1 MIVFVP
7 FRGISFLNACA
18 ENSKLYK
25 YAFSSPSRAS
35 HFSIRT
41 VSRLQ
46 YGRKSVLVPFRGISF
61 LNSNPA
67 RYRAAVFI
75 PFSSPS
81 GASHF
86 SIPQSISFLFN
97 TEQFSSPSG
106 ASHFSIRA
114 LLHTNKVRESSR
126 PLPGHLIS
134 QFLSLTPHILSG
146 LAGYFAWENQIEAI
160 FHSQTASKSLQT
172 QYLSHARENTPY
184 RRFSFLLTPVH
195 QYLLQS
201 PNIRL
206 YRRILTIIIIIA
218 LSEYFKS
225 HLPACFNRR
234 IPCSLLRRIS

>member
-61 LNSNPA
+61 LNSFWRRFPA
-67 RYRAAVFI
+67 SDC

-86 SIPQSISFLFN
+86 SIVKYIS
-97 TEQFSSPSG
+97 
-106 ASHFSIRA
+106 RA
-114 LLHTNKVRESSR
+114 GRKGDKSSR

-184 RRFSFLLTPVH
+184 HRFSFLLTPVH

>member
-1 MIVFVP
+1 MP
-7 FRGISFLNACA
+7 
-18 ENSKLYK
+18 
-25 YAFSSPSRAS
+25 
-35 HFSIRT
+35 
-41 VSRLQ
+41 
-46 YGRKSVLVPFRGISF
+46 
-61 LNSNPA
+61 
-67 RYRAAVFI
+67 
-75 PFSSPS
+75 
-81 GASHF
+81 
-86 SIPQSISFLFN
+86 
-97 TEQFSSPSG
+97 
-106 ASHFSIRA
+106 
-114 LLHTNKVRESSR
+114 SR

-184 RRFSFLLTPVH
+184 HRFSFLLTPVH

-234 IPCSLLRRIS
+234 IPCSLLRRISWSLSGNFPSPSGAFHIPIKLWITQNFVQICSRPLAGNFPFQGIVFLKWKFVIFPYPAGGIRPSPLREALF